1 MSHSPESPKTPK
13 LSHRRAASAKGHPQA
28 SVAADEQAEKHHKQS
43 LTLECEAC
51 AITPQACKDLQ
62 QSQPGS
68 WFHSLP
74 PQRFQALLTLFP
86 KSFSSF
92 PHGTCLLSVSSLY
105 FALDEIYHLIYAPI
119 PRSVTLGAR
128 TVRSGRQAT
137 RRILTRVNAL
147 FQEAYACAAV
157 GTVSAGHNPRPKPQ
171 FPTQAFPCSF
181 AITEGILFSS
191 FSSAYLY
198 A

>member
-1 MSHSPESPKTPK
+1 MLDSLVRVSRRVEENHLISKTRSPESPESPKQFR
-13 LSHRRAASAKGHPQA
+13 RRAACDQGHPQA
-28 SVAADEQAEKHHKQS
+28 NVAADEQAEKHRKHSFTDVRKAYAFTHKANENS
-43 LTLECEAC
+43 
-51 AITPQACKDLQ
+51 Q

-74 PQRFQALLTLFP
+74 LQRFQALLTLFP

-105 FALDEIYHLIYAPI
+105 FAVDEIYHLIYAPI
-119 PRSVTLGAR
+119 PRSVTLRAR

-137 RRILTRVNAL
+137 HRILTRVNAL

-157 GTVSAGHNPRPKPQ
+157 GAVSAGHNPRPKP
-171 FPTQAFPCSF
+171 
-181 AITEGILFSS
+181 
-191 FSSAYLY
+191 
-198 A
+198 

>member
-1 MSHSPESPKTPK
+1 MARTAGLGMSSGA
-13 LSHRRAASAKGHPQA
+13 L
-28 SVAADEQAEKHHKQS
+28 AEKHREHSFTYVRKAYAFTHKAS
-43 LTLECEAC
+43 ENS
-51 AITPQACKDLQ
+51 Q

-74 PQRFQALLTLFP
+74 LQRFQALLTLFP

-105 FALDEIYHLIYAPI
+105 FAVDEIYHLIYAPI
-119 PRSVTLGAR
+119 PRSVTLRAR

-137 RRILTRVNAL
+137 RRTLTRVNAL

-157 GTVSAGHNPRPKPQ
+157 GAVSAGHNPRPKP
-171 FPTQAFPCSF
+171 
-181 AITEGILFSS
+181 
-191 FSSAYLY
+191 
-198 A
+198 